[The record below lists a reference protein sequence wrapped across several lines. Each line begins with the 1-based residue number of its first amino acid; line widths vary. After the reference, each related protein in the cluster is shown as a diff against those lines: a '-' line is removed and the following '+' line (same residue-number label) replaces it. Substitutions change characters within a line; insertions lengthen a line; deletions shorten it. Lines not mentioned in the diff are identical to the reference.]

1 MGRISVWTI
10 WGYEKSCKET
20 TGTVLCKIDLKNQK
34 LLDQVVEWSVKLKSV
49 LEKQMRIDV
58 RAVLEANAT
67 DMLDKVCTQCTS
79 GKASG
84 TQAFPATKG

>member
-1 MGRISVWTI
+1 M
-10 WGYEKSCKET
+10 
-20 TGTVLCKIDLKNQK
+20 
-34 LLDQVVEWSVKLKSV
+34 VEWSVKLKSV

-79 GKASG
+79 GQASR